1 MIRSN
6 NPRIDVAA
14 LQQRVDEEVKSMS
27 EPQSSPRITKL
38 ALELHLQTIEQALAF
53 AEERSAPRT
62 SWPENLQ
69 MFPFSASRR
78 LREFALRV
86 LGLAMRD
93 QQEVNAALI
102 RSQRETIALLKAL
115 LSENRAEGK
124 NEPG

>member
-6 NPRIDVAA
+6 NPRIDVEA
-14 LQQRVDEEVKSMS
+14 LRGRVAEEVRQMS
-27 EPQSSPRITKL
+27 APESSPRLTRL
-38 ALELHLQTIEQALAF
+38 ALEMQLQAIEQALAA

-102 RSQRETIALLKAL
+102 RSQRETITLLRTL
-115 LSENRAEGK
+115 LAENAGEQK
-124 NEPG
+124 DEPG

>member
-6 NPRIDVAA
+6 NPRIDVEA
-14 LQQRVDEEVKSMS
+14 LQKRIDEEVASMS
-27 EPQSSPRITKL
+27 EPQSSPRISKL

-69 MFPFSASRR
+69 MFPFTASRR

-86 LGLAMRD
+86 LGLALRD

-115 LSENRAEGK
+115 LQETCD
-124 NEPG
+124 

>member
-6 NPRIDVAA
+6 NPRIDVEA
-14 LQQRVDEEVKSMS
+14 LRARVGEEVKRVSDP
-27 EPQSSPRITKL
+27 ESSPRVSKL
-38 ALELHLQTIEQALAF
+38 SLELHLQAIEQALQF

-69 MFPFSASRR
+69 MFPFSASRK

-102 RSQRETIALLKAL
+102 RSQRETLAMVRSLLASL
-115 LSENRAEGK
+115 MEDHRE
-124 NEPG
+124 

>member
-1 MIRSN
+1 
-6 NPRIDVAA
+6 
-14 LQQRVDEEVKSMS
+14 MS
-27 EPQSSPRITKL
+27 EPQSSPRISKL

-69 MFPFSASRR
+69 MFPFTASRR

-86 LGLAMRD
+86 LGLALRD

-115 LSENRAEGK
+115 LQETCD
-124 NEPG
+124 

>member
-1 MIRSN
+1 MRSN
-6 NPRIDVAA
+6 NPRLDVEA
-14 LQQRVDEEVKSMS
+14 LRARVGEEVKRVSDPES
-27 EPQSSPRITKL
+27 NPRVSKL
-38 ALELHLQTIEQALAF
+38 SLELHLQAVEQALQF

-69 MFPFSASRR
+69 MFPFSASRK

-102 RSQRETIALLKAL
+102 RSQRETLAMVRALLRQLGEDEK
-115 LSENRAEGK
+115 K
-124 NEPG
+124 